1 MRKIRA
7 YFIVLCALMGAA
19 GSAQAWV
26 SININLFP
34 ELVPVP
40 GYPVYY
46 APRMSANYFF
56 YDGMYW
62 VYEDDDWYVSDW
74 YNGPWEYVDPVY
86 VPVYVL
92 RIPVRYYRRP
102 PVYFREWRADAAP
115 RWGYHW
121 GREWESRR
129 SGWDHWDR
137 ARVQAIAPLPV
148 YQRQYSG
155 DRYPRAEERR
165 EIRSNNYRYQ
175 PRNAMVREHYE
186 SPAREV
192 NDSTRENRYEHQ
204 PSPQRENNDRQ
215 APDGWGNRERSAPS
229 SQRENYPE
237 QRYER
242 DRAENQQSIQQQ
254 NQQMPS
260 VQQQWP
266 TRREPMRQ
274 DSMRQEPNRQ
284 DQVRQEPSRQEQVQ
298 REPSRQSREFN
309 SRGNNGNGS
318 DSSPDRGRGQDR
330 GRNDD
335 RGGH

>member
-7 YFIVLCALMGAA
+7 YFIVLCVLMGAA

-74 YNGPWEYVDPVY
+74 YNGPWEYVDPIY

-102 PVYFREWRADAAP
+102 PVYFREWRADAPP

-137 ARVQAIAPLPV
+137 ARVPSIAPLPV

-155 DRYPRAEERR
+155 DRYPRVEEQR

-175 PRNAMVREHYE
+175 PRNAMVRERYE

-192 NDSTRENRYEHQ
+192 HESARENRYE
-204 PSPQRENNDRQ
+204 RQ
-215 APDGWGNRERSAPS
+215 S
-229 SQRENYPE
+229 S
-237 QRYER
+237 
-242 DRAENQQSIQQQ
+242 
-254 NQQMPS
+254 MPS
-260 VQQQWP
+260 AQQQWP
-266 TRREPMRQ
+266 TRRDSTRQ
-274 DSMRQEPNRQ
+274 DSMRQEPM
-284 DQVRQEPSRQEQVQ
+284 RQEQMQ
-298 REPSRQSREFN
+298 RETSRQSREFN

-318 DSSPDRGRGQDR
+318 DSPPDRGRGQDR